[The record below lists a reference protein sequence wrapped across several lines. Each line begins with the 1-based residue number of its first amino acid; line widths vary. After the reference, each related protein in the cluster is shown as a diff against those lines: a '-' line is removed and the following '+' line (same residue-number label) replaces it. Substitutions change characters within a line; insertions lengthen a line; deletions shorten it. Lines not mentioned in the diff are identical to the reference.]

1 MTTRT
6 INEGN
11 IQIIMK
17 PVHTFRLPISLHP
30 IVWRIVHENNTS
42 YFIHTK
48 NIECS
53 ECRECSECDESVND
67 CIYLSD
73 KMGEYYLCKKCCSH
87 IWNYFQ
93 DTIF

>member
-11 IQIIMK
+11 IQFTHKK
-17 PVHTFRLPISLHP
+17 PIHSFRLPYSLHP

-42 YFIHTK
+42 YFIDTHA

-53 ECRECSECDESVND
+53 ECDEFIKED
-67 CIYLSD
+67 CIYLTD
-73 KMGEYYLCKKCCSH
+73 KTEGYYLCKKCCSH
-87 IWNYFQ
+87 IWNYVQ
-93 DTIF
+93 DTIY